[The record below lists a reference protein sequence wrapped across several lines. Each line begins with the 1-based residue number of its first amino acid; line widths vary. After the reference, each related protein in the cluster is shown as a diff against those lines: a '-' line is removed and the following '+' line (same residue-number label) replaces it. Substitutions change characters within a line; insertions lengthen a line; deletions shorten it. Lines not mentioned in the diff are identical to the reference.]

1 MENNNIYKV
10 ILKKNIRKSICS
22 CGLSNKIPY
31 CDNTHR
37 IFNEKNN
44 CTYKSIKITS
54 DKDVEVVIASS
65 KWKINEN

>member
-37 IFNEKNN
+37 TFNKKN
-44 CTYKSIKITS
+44 
-54 DKDVEVVIASS
+54 ARR
-65 KWKINEN
+65 

>member
-1 MENNNIYKV
+1 MKNSNVYK
-10 ILKKNIRKSICS
+10 ILLKKNIRKSICS

-31 CDNTHR
+31 CDNAHR
-37 IFNEKNN
+37 AFNEKSN

-54 DKDVEVVIASS
+54 DKDVDIVVKSS